1 MVFSN
6 NNVSLSNYS
15 ANSTTMSQRTQC
27 NISGLSDYFS
37 WPGPGASVQ
46 NLICPTCLFK
56 CVYPSTTNMYPYLTG
71 GSLDRSSL
79 VFARENVKFANIW
92 QGTLISIAYMA
103 LCHLLSVIT
112 LHKFA
117 FRICIR
123 SSRCSK
129 CSNAQFC
136 TMQTREAG
144 WAVPC
149 G

>member
-1 MVFSN
+1 MCPYQITQLTAQPCHKEPGETFLSFS
-6 NNVSLSNYS
+6 VLLL
-15 ANSTTMSQRTQC
+15 A
-27 NISGLSDYFS
+27 
-37 WPGPGASVQ
+37 WPSPGALVQ

-56 CVYPSTTNMYPYLTG
+56 CVYPSTTNIYPYLTG